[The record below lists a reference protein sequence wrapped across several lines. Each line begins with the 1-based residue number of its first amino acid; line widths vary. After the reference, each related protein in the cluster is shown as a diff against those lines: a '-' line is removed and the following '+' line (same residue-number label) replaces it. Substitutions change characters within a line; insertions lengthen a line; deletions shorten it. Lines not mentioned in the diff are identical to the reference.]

1 MMKKELAEAI
11 ASLDEARCVS
21 LTEALVEQGC
31 TSDDLFPA
39 INEGLVQVGDKFAK
53 GEFFIADL
61 IVSGMLVRTIIS
73 RLPTKPYP
81 SVTNR
86 LGRVVIGVAAGDIHD
101 IGKDIV
107 VSILRVQGFEV
118 IDLGVD
124 VKASRF
130 VYAVESYKPRILLI
144 SGLLNCTIPCMLE
157 TIQGLEERGL
167 RKSVSIL
174 VGGGVV
180 GEQTAKRVGADAA
193 ASDPMD
199 TLKFCLETVAKEGDV
214 SEG

>member
-1 MMKKELAEAI
+1 MMKEELVEAI
-11 ASLDEARCVS
+11 ATLDEARCVS
-21 LTEALVEQGC
+21 LTEALVKQGC
-31 TSDDLFPA
+31 TSDDIFPI
-39 INEGLVQVGDKFAK
+39 INQGLELVGQKFSV

-73 RLPTKPYP
+73 LLPTQPYP
-81 SVTNR
+81 AVPSR
-86 LGRVVIGVAAGDIHD
+86 LGRVIIGVAAGDIHD

-130 VYAVESYKPRILLI
+130 IYAVESYKPRILLI
-144 SGLLNCTIPCMLE
+144 SGLLNCTLSCMTE
-157 TIQGLEERGL
+157 VIQGLKDRGL
-167 RKSVSIL
+167 RDGVAIL

-180 GEQTAKRVGADAA
+180 GNQTARRVGADAA

-199 TLKFCLETVAKEGDV
+199 TLKFCLEVVGGEREISG
-214 SEG
+214 

>member
-1 MMKKELAEAI
+1 MKDELVEAI
-11 ASLDEARCVS
+11 AALDEGRCIS
-21 LTEALVEQGC
+21 LTEALVEKGC
-31 TSDDLFPA
+31 TSDELFPV
-39 INEGLVQVGDKFAK
+39 INQGLVLVGDKFSS
-53 GEFFIADL
+53 GEFFIGDL

-73 RLPTKPYP
+73 LLPTKPYP

-86 LGRVVIGVAAGDIHD
+86 LGRIVIGVAAGDIHD

-130 VYAVESYKPRILLI
+130 IYAVESYKPRILLI
-144 SGLLNCTIPCMLE
+144 SGLLNCTIACMAE
-157 TIQGLEERGL
+157 VIQGLKDRGL
-167 RKSVSIL
+167 RDGLSIL

-180 GEQTAKRVGADAA
+180 GNQTAKRVGADAA

-199 TLKFCLETVAKEGDV
+199 TLKFCLDVVAKDGDV
-214 SEG
+214 SG